1 MTSIGDLP
9 TWFVDD
15 IAFAWKA
22 EPESWE
28 GSGETLSITGGP
40 KTDLFYAP
48 DGGYES
54 HNVPLL
60 AGTVGGDFQFSARVT
75 VEHRATFDAGCLMLW
90 GGDRLWGKL
99 AFERSVDGLA
109 RVVTVITRTFSD
121 DCDSFVVPGGHVWL
135 RISRIGRSFAFHAS
149 LDGSAWTFVRNFTL
163 DLPGDDVAVG
173 FSAQS
178 PTGDRC
184 TALFDDLHLT
194 PSTLPDLRN
203 GS

>member
-1 MTSIGDLP
+1 MTTIGTLP
-9 TWFVDD
+9 LSFSWTV
-15 IAFAWKA
+15 

-28 GSGETLSITGGP
+28 SSGETLSITGGP

-60 AGTVGGDFQFSARVT
+60 AGTVGGDFQFSARVS
-75 VEHRATFDAGCLMLW
+75 VEHRATFDAGSLMLW
-90 GGDRLWGKL
+90 AGDRLWGKL
-99 AFERSVDGLA
+99 AFERSVDVLA
-109 RVVTVITRTFSD
+109 RVVSVITRGFSD
-121 DCDSFVVPGGHVWL
+121 DCDSFVVPGGQVWL
-135 RISRIGRSFAFHAS
+135 RISRLGSAFAFHAS
-149 LDGSAWTFVRNFTL
+149 LDGATWTFVRNFTL
-163 DLPGDDVAVG
+163 DLPDGDVAIG

-184 TALFDDLHLT
+184 TALFDEIRFT
-194 PSTLPDLRN
+194 PATLADLRD